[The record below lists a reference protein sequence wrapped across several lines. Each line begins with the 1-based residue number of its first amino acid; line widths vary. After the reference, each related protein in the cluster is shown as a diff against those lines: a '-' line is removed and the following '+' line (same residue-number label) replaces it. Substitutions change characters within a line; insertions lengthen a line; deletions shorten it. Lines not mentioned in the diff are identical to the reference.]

1 MSKLNETI
9 RNATEAAASAATAVA
24 DKAVGAAK
32 DAYGNLGEKVDG
44 VRTGEGRVAIP
55 GMDLEGERLAR
66 DKVEND
72 TLVRHTAH
80 GDISGVPDSSRAGR
94 RTSYDVADFP
104 KLTGREEDFR
114 FTPLK
119 RLKGL
124 HADALTGPAPA
135 VTVDS
140 DAVRVETV
148 GRDDARIGS
157 AGIPEDR
164 VSANAWSSVTEA
176 TVLTVPQETEVAAP
190 VLVDIHGSDATP
202 AAQHL
207 VIDAQPFSKALVVL
221 RHHGSAVLSQNVE
234 FRVADSANLTVVTL
248 QEWDDDAVHASS
260 QQARLGRSATF
271 KHVLVSLGGDLV
283 RVTPSTRFDAPG
295 GSVEMYGLTFVDA
308 GQHLESRLF
317 VDHSQPHC
325 TSRVTYKSALQGENA
340 HGVWIGDVLIR
351 ATAEATDTY
360 ELNRN
365 LILNDGPRMD
375 SVPNLEIET
384 GLITGAGHAST
395 TGQLDDEHLY
405 YLMSRGIPEDEARR
419 LVVRGF
425 LFEIIQQIGVPD
437 IEERLREAVQDELTS
452 ANY

>member
-1 MSKLNETI
+1 MPKLNETI
-9 RNATEAAASAATAVA
+9 RNAAEAAASAATAVA
-24 DKAVGAAK
+24 EKAVDKAK
-32 DAYGNLGEKVDG
+32 DVLAEKVDG
-44 VRTGEGRVAIP
+44 VPTGERRVAIP
-55 GMDLEGERLAR
+55 GMDMEGERLAR

-72 TLVRHTAH
+72 TLVRGSAR
-80 GDISGVPDSSRAGR
+80 GGSAEGPDSSRAGR

-104 KLTGREEDFR
+104 PLTGKEEDFR

-119 RLKGL
+119 RLRGL

-135 VTVDS
+135 VVVD
-140 DAVRVETV
+140 APAPVRVETV
-148 GRDDARIGS
+148 GRDDARVGS

-164 VSANAWSSVTEA
+164 VSANAWRSAAET
-176 TVLTVPQETEVAAP
+176 TVLTVPREAEIPAP
-190 VLVDIHGSDATP
+190 VVIDIHGSDAAP
-202 AAQHL
+202 AAQH
-207 VIDAQPFSKALVVL
+207 VVVDAEAFSQALVVL
-221 RHHGSAVLSQNVE
+221 RHHGSAVLAQNVE
-234 FRVADSANLTVVTL
+234 FRVGDSANLTVVTL

-260 QQARLGRSATF
+260 QQARLGRDASF

-295 GSVEMYGLTFVDA
+295 GSVELYGLTFVDA

-317 VDHSQPHC
+317 VDHSQPNC

-340 HGVWIGDVLIR
+340 HGVWVGDVLIR
-351 ATAEATDTY
+351 ATAEGTDTY

-384 GLITGAGHAST
+384 GLIAGAGHAST

-425 LFEIIQQIGVPD
+425 LFEILQQIGVED
-437 IEERLREAVQDELTS
+437 IEERLRRVVEDELAS
-452 ANY
+452 ANH